1 MAQDN
6 NMSEDNSSVDFTIE
20 QMMEQTVAG
29 QNLKAIINDDEKW
42 AIFIKGVFRKH
53 FNMDAIQ
60 RMRQTIQKGF
70 NTGDWGVIA
79 GLTVSE
85 DPEQNTEQSTEQ
97 NDATEPEQIAMGKRL
112 AMWLQDPIYF
122 ERLFEAIHNK
132 GLSDSA
138 DLFTDARIVDFINTI
153 TDDFV

>member
-1 MAQDN
+1 MQQMAQDN
-6 NMSEDNSSVDFTIE
+6 HRPHDQSSVGYTIE

-29 QNLKAIINDDEKW
+29 QNLKTIINDNEKW

-60 RMRQTIQKGF
+60 QMRETIQRGF
-70 NTGDWGVIA
+70 NTGDWGGIA
-79 GLTVSE
+79 GLTLSK
-85 DPEQNTEQSTEQ
+85 DPEQNTEQ
-97 NDATEPEQIAMGKRL
+97 NDAADPEQVAMYQRL

-122 ERLFEAIHNK
+122 ERLFEAINNK
-132 GLSDSA
+132 GFPDSE
-138 DLFTDARIVDFINTI
+138 DLFTDERIVDFINTI